1 MSKVFKFDIRSDIGE
16 KMFGTT
22 RWGTWLILNQIT
34 DKIKISDLRSKVP
47 LYGAAFDYAISALQM
62 AGLIRVVREG
72 NEEYVEL
79 TDLGKSF
86 KSWYTSY
93 PYPPPA
99 APWGPG
105 WGWFYG
111 GWHGGRR
118 WWHWW
123 W

>member
-1 MSKVFKFDIRSDIGE
+1 
-16 KMFGTT
+16 MFGIA
-22 RWGTWLILNQIT
+22 RWGAWIILNQIT
-34 DKIKISDLRSKVP
+34 DRIKISELRTKVP
-47 LYGAAFDYAISALQM
+47 LYGAAFDYAISVLQM
-62 AGLIRVVREG
+62 AGLIRVVKEG

-79 TDLGKSF
+79 TDLGRSF
-86 KSWYTSY
+86 KNWYTSY
-93 PYPPPA
+93 PYPPPV

-111 GWHGGRR
+111 GWHGGWRR